1 MKITLYER
9 LILSILLVR
18 ENTQTGKK
26 VEKLYSIIDDEF
38 HDIFAQELRS
48 LQAKGLI
55 EFSNKDYSIAHK
67 MIAFVKSWFMQIKRP
82 KNYQVGDLISQIKIC
97 LDELQTRDLDS
108 IFYESIVREVIKD
121 LSKKVNQ
128 KQMV

>member
-9 LILSILLVR
+9 LILSILVVR
-18 ENTQTGKK
+18 ENTQTERK
-26 VEKLYSIIDDEF
+26 VEKLYSIIDAEF
-38 HDIFAQELRS
+38 QEIFIHEFRS

-55 EFSNKDYSIAHK
+55 EKSNMDYSIAHN

-108 IFYESIVREVIKD
+108 IFYESIVKEVVKE
-121 LSKKVNQ
+121 LSKKINQ